1 MRKTSPE
8 LLTARM
14 VDDYRT
20 IMARVDPDDWDA
32 HKRRVDTA
40 RQLAV
45 RAFEAKDRAAWEV
58 VQVVEWRLQRRNQLR
73 PTEPG
78 DVHVL
83 DTLYRVEEAAAP
95 VIECPEGLSPRQFA
109 ERLSA
114 DCYAL
119 NALDT
124 PFVKMLASGKASID
138 DLRYFAY
145 QMLAPAGDFTRMLA
159 IASVRFPF
167 ELSLS
172 VCENLYEEAGEGR
185 SERAHVNLLHQFTRH
200 VGVDAREE
208 SLLDWTCPEILAN
221 TNAQNRMLWH
231 YELGWALGSNFV
243 MERLLPPEMGAIL
256 EGLRAAGLSD
266 DVTEWFHV
274 HVAGDEDHAAAW
286 LEIVEEHLS
295 QPLDRSIAYRAAIE
309 RGRWN
314 RLGWEALHPA
324 WEHWRATGHAPRV
337 PARELYQATGL

>member
-1 MRKTSPE
+1 
-8 LLTARM
+8 M
-14 VDDYRT
+14 VRDYQT
-20 IMARVDPDDWDA
+20 IMTRVDPEDWDG

-40 RQLAV
+40 RTLAG
-45 RAFEAKDRAAWEV
+45 RAFQTKDRGAWEV
-58 VQVVEWRLQRRNQLR
+58 AQVVEWRLQRRNQLR

-83 DTLYRVEEAAAP
+83 DTMYRVEEAAAP
-95 VIECPEGLSPRQFA
+95 VIECPEGLTSQEFT

-124 PFVKMLASGKASID
+124 PYVKMLGSGKVSKE
-138 DLRYFAY
+138 DLTYFGY

-172 VCENLYEEAGEGR
+172 VCVNLYEEAGEGK
-185 SERAHVNLLHQFTRH
+185 SEHAHVNLLKKFARH
-200 VGVDAREE
+200 VGVNTDEE
-208 SLLDWTCPEILAN
+208 ALLDWTCPEILAN

-231 YELGWALGSNFV
+231 YELGWALGSNFL
-243 MERLLPPEMGAIL
+243 MERLLPPEMGTVL
-256 EGLRAAGLSD
+256 EGLRSLGLSK
-266 DVTEWFHV
+266 DVTEWFDV

-286 LEIVEEHLS
+286 LEIVEEHLPS
-295 QPLDRSIAYRAAIE
+295 PEDRRIVYRAAIE

-314 RLGWEALHPA
+314 RLGWESLYPA
-324 WEHWRATGHAPRV
+324 WEQWKATQKPPRV
-337 PARELYQATGL
+337 PARELFEATGM